1 MQPTGFSSYR
11 NNNLRT
17 VTESGIVK
25 PDGALEMKTITAL
38 EREIEKYE
46 SRTAGSK
53 ALWEKARSVMPMGTA
68 SNSRMYEPYPLFIA
82 RAEGSRVWDVD
93 GNEYIDHNLSFG
105 ALVVGH
111 RHPVVISAVQAQLG
125 VGTMYGMSHGTESE
139 LAEEICRRFPF
150 LERVRFSNS
159 GTECT
164 LHALRL
170 AKAYTG
176 RPKVIKMEGA
186 YHGLH
191 DSVMVSVKPKQEEW
205 GASNSPSPVPACAG
219 VNLADTNT
227 LVAQFNNL
235 DSLENVLRRS
245 GDQVAAVIVE
255 PVMMNV
261 GVIPPTDGYLQGVRE
276 LCTRYGALLI
286 FDEVKTSSMSY
297 GGAAEVFGV
306 VPDIVCLSKSI
317 GGGFPLAAFGSTARI
332 MEVIES
338 RKMMHA
344 GTYNANPVVIAAGL
358 AALRDVLTPDKYGM
372 MRAMSDRLADGYREM
387 LGDAGV
393 PALVTNAGVNGAVT
407 FGLDSVS
414 NYREWSRMN
423 TNTWQCFWFGMVNR
437 GVIAQPYWWDEQW
450 TISVA
455 HTQSDI
461 DRHLE
466 AFNEVSKGLSE
477 L

>member
-1 MQPTGFSSYR
+1 
-11 NNNLRT
+11 
-17 VTESGIVK
+17 
-25 PDGALEMKTITAL
+25 MKTMTAL
-38 EREIEKYE
+38 EREIERYE
-46 SRTAGSK
+46 SRTRGSK
-53 ALWEKARSVMPMGTA
+53 ALWEKARNVMPMGTA

-111 RHPVVISAVQAQLG
+111 RHPLVMDAVNAQLS
-125 VGTMYGMSHGTESE
+125 VGTMYGMSHAVESD
-139 LAEEICRRFPF
+139 LAEEICRRYPF
-150 LERVRFSNS
+150 LDRVRFSNS

-176 RPKVIKMEGA
+176 RAKIIKMEGA

-191 DSVMVSVKPKQEEW
+191 DSVMVSVKPKQAEW
-205 GASNSPSPVPACAG
+205 GMSNSPSPVAASAG
-219 VNLADTNT
+219 VSLTGSNT

-235 DSLENVLRRS
+235 DSLQEVLQQS
-245 GDQVAAVIVE
+245 NDQVAAVIVE

-261 GVIPPTDGYLQGVRE
+261 GVIPPQDGYLQGVRE
-276 LCTRYGALLI
+276 LCTKYGVLLI

-317 GGGFPLAAFGSTARI
+317 GGGFPLAAFASTARV
-332 MEVIES
+332 MGVIES
-338 RKMMHA
+338 RTMMHA

-358 AALRDVLTPDKYGM
+358 AALRDVLTPDKYGP
-372 MRAMSDRLADGYREM
+372 MRVMSDRLADGYREI
-387 LGDAGV
+387 LAAAGV

-407 FGLDSVS
+407 FGLESVS
-414 NYREWSRMN
+414 NYREWTRMN
-423 TNTWQCFWFGMVNR
+423 TNMWQGFWFGMVNR

-455 HTQSDI
+455 HTQQDI

-466 AFNEVSKGLSE
+466 ALSEVSKGLSD

>member
-1 MQPTGFSSYR
+1 MRTEIVAQVQSGESSG
-11 NNNLRT
+11 
-17 VTESGIVK
+17 EAS
-25 PDGALEMKTITAL
+25 EMKTVTVL
-38 EREIEKYE
+38 EKEIEKYE

-53 ALWEKARSVMPMGTA
+53 ALWEKARRVMPMGTA

-82 RAEGSRVWDVD
+82 RAEGSKVWDVD

-111 RHPVVISAVQAQLG
+111 RHPVVMGAVGAQLSA
-125 VGTMYGMSHGTESE
+125 GTMYGMSHAVESD
-139 LAEEICRRFPF
+139 LAEEICRRYPF
-150 LERVRFSNS
+150 LDRVRFSNS
-159 GTECT
+159 GTEAT

-191 DSVMVSVKPKQEEW
+191 DSVMISVKPTEEQW
-205 GASNSPSPVPACAG
+205 GDANSPSPVPASAG
-219 VNLADTNT
+219 VSLTGSDT
-227 LVAQFNNL
+227 LVAEFNNL
-235 DSLENVLRRS
+235 SSLEQALKQS
-245 GDQVAAVIVE
+245 GQQVAAVIIE

-261 GVIPPTDGYLQGVRE
+261 GVLPPKGGYLQGVRE

-297 GGAAEVFGV
+297 GGAAEFYGIT
-306 VPDIVCLSKSI
+306 PDIVCLSKSI
-317 GGGFPLAAFGSTARI
+317 GGGFPLAAFASTAKI
-332 MEVIES
+332 TSVIES

-344 GTYNANPVVIAAGL
+344 GTYNANPVVVAAGL
-358 AALRDVLTPDKYGM
+358 AALRDVLTADKYGV
-372 MRAMSDRLADGYREM
+372 MRGMSDRLADSYRQI
-387 LGDAGV
+387 LSAAGIT
-393 PALVTNAGVNGAVT
+393 AAVTNAGVNGAVT
-407 FGLDSVS
+407 FGVESAS
-414 NYREWSRMN
+414 NYREWTKMN
-423 TNTWQCFWFGMVNR
+423 TTTWQCFWFGMVNR

-455 HTQSDI
+455 HTQADI
-461 DRHLE
+461 DRHLD
-466 AFNEVSKGLSE
+466 AFREVSKGLAY